1 MIKVAFRP
9 KTNSSQKLLSPLLS
23 YVIIHKFVVG
33 FLLVT
38 GLAFLLR
45 LTWNLTV
52 HTYPISDFA
61 WYHERAVGL
70 IQGEGY
76 SFHGKPTAYWPIGYP
91 LFLAVLYK
99 VFGAH
104 FYVAKAFNIMMSSAT
119 VGLTFLLGRNLCGF
133 AGGLCAGILLAI
145 LPSQIEWTSVLCSEV
160 LYTFL
165 LVSSLYMFTLK
176 RPDQQNW
183 LHPLACGVLLGLAC
197 LVRAASL
204 LLPVFLWLLYLFFT
218 KNFKRGVVLGTILVT
233 STLLT
238 ISPLTIRNY
247 IVFKSFIPVSTNGGM
262 NLWQGNNPNAT
273 GGYYWPS
280 DPKSNPLVPY
290 LNDEVKRDQI
300 ARKLALDFICNNP
313 DKFLKLGLV
322 KLYYYYKEDTS
333 ALSFSL
339 NPTYPRL
346 SEEIK
351 LKITSIAN
359 RYYQIFMLISIFGAV
374 ACFLRKKHLNNRF
387 IFYTAIIVISYFT
400 VVHFVFPA
408 MDRYRFPIMP
418 VFSLFA
424 GLGLKM
430 MLNRFVFLWAKFLH
444 LLEKAL

>member
-1 MIKVAFRP
+1 M
-9 KTNSSQKLLSPLLS
+9 
-23 YVIIHKFVVG
+23 VG
-33 FLLVT
+33 LLLVT
-38 GLAFLLR
+38 GLALFLR
-45 LTWNLTV
+45 LMWNLTV

-76 SFHGKPTAYWPIGYP
+76 SVHGRPTAYWPIGYP
-91 LFLAVLYK
+91 LFLAAVYK
-99 VFGAH
+99 VFGPH
-104 FYVAKAFNIMMSSAT
+104 FYAAKVFNIMMSSAT
-119 VGLTFLLGRNLCGF
+119 VGLIFLLGRNLCGF

-165 LVSSLYMFTLK
+165 LVTFLYVFTLRK
-176 RPDQQNW
+176 PDQQNW
-183 LHPLACGVLLGLAC
+183 IHPLASGVLLGLAC
-197 LVRAASL
+197 LVRPVGL
-204 LLPVFLWLLYLFFT
+204 LLPTFLWVIYLFST
-218 KNFKRGVVLGTILVT
+218 KNFKRRVIWGMILVA

-247 IVFKSFIPVSTNGGM
+247 IVFKSFIPVSTNGGI

-273 GGYYWPS
+273 GGYYWPN
-280 DPKSNPLVPY
+280 DPKSNPLTPY

-300 ARKLALDFICNNP
+300 ARRLALDFICNNP
-313 DKFLKLGLV
+313 DKFLRLGLI

-333 ALSFSL
+333 GLSFSL

-346 SEEIK
+346 SKEVK
-351 LKITSIAN
+351 LKIASIAN
-359 RYYQIFMLISIFGAV
+359 RYYQIFMLMSILGV
-374 ACFLRKKHLNNRF
+374 ATCFLRRKHVNDRF
-387 IFYTAIIVISYFT
+387 IFYTAIILISYFT
-400 VVHFVFPA
+400 AVHFVFPA

-424 GLGLKM
+424 GLGLAM
-430 MLNRFVFLWAKFLH
+430 MLNRFVFLWAKFLR

>member
-1 MIKVAFRP
+1 MPR
-9 KTNSSQKLLSPLLS
+9 TNGFQRLLSSLLS
-23 YVIIHKFVVG
+23 YVIKHKILVG
-33 FLLVT
+33 FLFVT

-61 WYHERAVGL
+61 WYHERAVAL
-70 IQGEGY
+70 MQGQGY
-76 SFHGKPTAYWPIGYP
+76 SFHGRPTAYWPIGYP

-99 VFGAH
+99 IFGPH
-104 FYVAKAFNIMMSSAT
+104 LYIAKAFNIIMSSVT
-119 VGLTFLLGRNLCGF
+119 VGLTFLLGRNLWGF
-133 AGGLCAGILLAI
+133 TGGLCAGILLAI

-160 LYTFL
+160 LYTFI
-165 LVSSLYMFTLK
+165 LVTFLYVFTLK
-176 RPDQQNW
+176 RPEQQNW
-183 LHPLACGVLLGLAC
+183 IHPLVSGVLLGLGC
-197 LVRAASL
+197 LVRATNL
-204 LLPVFLWLLYLFFT
+204 LLPAFLWLLYLFSI
-218 KNFKRGVVLGTILVT
+218 KHFKRGVIFGAILVI

-247 IVFKSFIPVSTNGGM
+247 IVFKSFIPVSTNGGI

-300 ARKLALDFICNNP
+300 ARKLALDFISNNP

-322 KLYYYYKEDTS
+322 KLYNYYKGDTN

-339 NPTYPRL
+339 NPTYPPL

-351 LKITSIAN
+351 RKITTIAD
-359 RYYQIFMLISIFGAV
+359 RCYKMFMFVALFGGAV
-374 ACFLRKKHLNNRF
+374 SFCRKKYVENWF
-387 IFYTAIIVISYFT
+387 IFYAAIIVILYFT
-400 VVHFVFPA
+400 AVHFVFPA
-408 MDRYRFPIMP
+408 WDRYRFPIMP
-418 VFSLFA
+418 IVSLFA
-424 GLGLKM
+424 GMGLKLI
-430 MLNRFVFLWAKFLH
+430 LNTLGFLRTKPLSID
-444 LLEKAL
+444 KCR

>member
-1 MIKVAFRP
+1 MAFRP
-9 KTNSSQKLLSPLLS
+9 TTNSFLKLFSSLVS
-23 YVIIHKFVVG
+23 YIVRDKLVVG
-33 FLLVT
+33 LLLVT

-76 SFHGKPTAYWPIGYP
+76 SVHGRPTAYWPIGYP
-91 LFLAVLYK
+91 LFLAMLYK
-99 VFGAH
+99 VFGPH
-104 FYVAKAFNIMMSSAT
+104 FYVAKAFNIMMGSAT

-133 AGGLCAGILLAI
+133 AGGLGAGILLAI

-165 LVSSLYMFTLK
+165 LVTFLYVFTLR
-176 RPDQQNW
+176 RPEEQNW
-183 LHPLACGVLLGLAC
+183 IHPLASGVLLGLAC
-197 LVRAASL
+197 IVRPASL
-204 LLPVFLWLLYLFFT
+204 LLPGFLWLLYLFPT
-218 KNFKRGVVLGTILVT
+218 KHFRRGVVLGGILVT
-233 STLLT
+233 SALLT

-280 DPKSNPLVPY
+280 DPKSNPLTPY
-290 LNDEVKRDQI
+290 LHDEVKRDQI
-300 ARKLALDFICNNP
+300 ARKLALDFIRNNP
-313 DKFLKLGLV
+313 EKFFKLGFV
-322 KLYYYYKEDTS
+322 KLYYYYKGDAS

-346 SEEIK
+346 SEKTK

-359 RYYQIFMLISIFGAV
+359 RCYQIFMLISIFGA
-374 ACFLRKKHLNNRF
+374 ATCFLRKKHVNNRF
-387 IFYTAIIVISYFT
+387 IFHTAIIVISYFT
-400 VVHFVFPA
+400 AIHFVFPA

-430 MLNRFVFLWAKFLH
+430 MLNRFVFLRAKFLH
-444 LLEKAL
+444 LLEKALW